1 MSVATEIAPK
11 VDNLPHMADIHTSEP
26 SIPNLSSEQSQEAL
40 VARLSELVK
49 AEPVILFMK
58 GTPKSPVCRFSRRVV
73 RLLDDHKVLY
83 STFNVLS
90 DEDVRQGLKWF
101 GEWPTFPQLWVDG
114 ELVSGLDIVREEF
127 NTKPDYLSEHT
138 VEDDVAFEHG
148 PSI

>member
-1 MSVATEIAPK
+1 MSVATEIAPR
-11 VDNLPHMADIHTSEP
+11 VDNLPHMTDIHTSEP
-26 SIPNLSSEQSQEAL
+26 SIPNLSSEQSQEVL

-58 GTPKSPVCRFSRRVV
+58 GTPKSPVCRFSRRIV
-73 RLLDDHKVLY
+73 RLLGDHKIPY

-101 GEWPTFPQLWVDG
+101 SEWPTFPQLWVDG

-138 VEDDVAFEHG
+138 VEDDVAFKHG